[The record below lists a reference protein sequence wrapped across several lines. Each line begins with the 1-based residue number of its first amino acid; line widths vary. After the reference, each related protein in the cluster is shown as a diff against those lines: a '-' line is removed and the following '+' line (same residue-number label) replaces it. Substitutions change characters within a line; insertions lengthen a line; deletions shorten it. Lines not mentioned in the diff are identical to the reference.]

1 VSVWFVKWFESVSLV
16 NVSSLDI
23 CDGNAK
29 IIHAIL
35 TQVSLL
41 ILAVDCVVNDS
52 VLSLRT
58 VDALPHTEDFE
69 RSQ

>member
-1 VSVWFVKWFESVSLV
+1 VSG
-16 NVSSLDI
+16 LDI

-41 ILAVDCVVNDS
+41 KLAVDCVITAS
-52 VLSLRT
+52 VLSLHT
-58 VDALPHTEDFE
+58 VDAVPHTEDFE
-69 RSQ
+69 

>member
-1 VSVWFVKWFESVSLV
+1 VSG
-16 NVSSLDI
+16 LDI
-23 CDGNAK
+23 CDGPGNAK

-41 ILAVDCVVNDS
+41 ILVVDCVVNDS
-52 VLSLRT
+52 VLSLHT
-58 VDALPHTEDFE
+58 VDAVPHTEDFE

>member
-1 VSVWFVKWFESVSLV
+1 VKWFGSISLV
-16 NVSSLDI
+16 DVSGLDI

-41 ILAVDCVVNDS
+41 ILAVDFVLKAVNDS
-52 VLSLRT
+52 VCLCAQLMRYST
-58 VDALPHTEDFE
+58 TH
-69 RSQ
+69 